1 MTDAKWTLS
10 LSGQPHRRL
19 HQPTQSI
26 NLFISVMLTQ
36 IGGIMQIERLDSGN
50 MYQYILWDENGSRVI
65 GGATILPQAE
75 RLVHLK
81 NINVAGERRG
91 EGLGNMLLER
101 ILMDFQGFEI
111 TAEVFEGRVAWYER
125 HGFKR
130 VSKHGTLVKLQKPP

>member
-1 MTDAKWTLS
+1 
-10 LSGQPHRRL
+10 
-19 HQPTQSI
+19 
-26 NLFISVMLTQ
+26 
-36 IGGIMQIERLDSGN
+36 MQIERLDSGN

-81 NINVAGERRG
+81 NINVTTERRG
-91 EGLGNMLLER
+91 KGLGNILLER

-111 TAEVFEGRVAWYER
+111 TAEVFEGRVAWYAR

-130 VSKHGTLVKLQKPP
+130 VSKHGTLVKLLKPP